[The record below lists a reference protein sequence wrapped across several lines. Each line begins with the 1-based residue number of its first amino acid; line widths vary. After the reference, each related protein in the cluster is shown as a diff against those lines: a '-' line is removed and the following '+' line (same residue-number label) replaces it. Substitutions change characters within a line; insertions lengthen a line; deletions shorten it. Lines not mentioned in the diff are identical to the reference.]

1 MLYRLLRFFIK
12 YLCLC
17 ILPII
22 LSIAA
27 YFIGPPHSFYIKGL
41 MGMVIGFAIQH
52 RQIVKALDEMIEE
65 IDRHIFEDD
74 FDQ

>member
-1 MLYRLLRFFIK
+1 
-12 YLCLC
+12 
-17 ILPII
+17 
-22 LSIAA
+22 
-27 YFIGPPHSFYIKGL
+27 
-41 MGMVIGFAIQH
+41 MVIGFAIQH